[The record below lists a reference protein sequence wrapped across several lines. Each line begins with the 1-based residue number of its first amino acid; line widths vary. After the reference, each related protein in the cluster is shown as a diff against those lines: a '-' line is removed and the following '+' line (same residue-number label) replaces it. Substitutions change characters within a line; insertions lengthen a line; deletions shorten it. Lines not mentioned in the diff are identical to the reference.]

1 MGGALEGAEALLD
14 DLEQAF
20 GETQLALSERADTKF
35 VGLTSS
41 DSEEASLDMLRAGA
55 KSFLLKGASR
65 DEIVTTILD
74 SLRF

>member
-1 MGGALEGAEALLD
+1 M
-14 DLEQAF
+14 
-20 GETQLALSERADTKF
+20 SERADTKL